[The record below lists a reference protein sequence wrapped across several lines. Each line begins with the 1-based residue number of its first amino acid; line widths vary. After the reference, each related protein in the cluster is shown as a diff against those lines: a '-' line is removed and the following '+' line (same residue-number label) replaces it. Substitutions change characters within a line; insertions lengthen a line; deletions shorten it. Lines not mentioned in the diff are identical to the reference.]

1 MAENFKALVK
11 EQKET
16 NKKLDQLVA
25 ATDPSG
31 SAAKE
36 VTTENNIQ
44 DTKRTNLLKKIA
56 SGITGMWGNLK
67 DVAKAKLKGAGKG
80 LMALLK
86 GIALAGFLVSVLAFL
101 ESEYWTKTKDYI
113 VDTIVP
119 KLEGLFIL
127 LKDNWKEIAIGIGL
141 LAAAFLVFKGIMVAG
156 KIITVITGISTGFA
170 AVGTFFSATLAPA
183 VAGFMV
189 PLLPIVAIVAAIAL
203 TLKALWDA
211 FEDFTTT
218 LDETGSIG
226 EALKVGI
233 AKFMGTILGFIPA
246 LILDL
251 VGWVA
256 GLFGFDDFK
265 EKVQA
270 IDPIQWISDTIKGL
284 FDKIQAWFKL
294 LFADPV
300 TTLKALWTEALGTFK
315 SLTDML
321 FWPVNKAI
329 AWVQKLFGWGDP
341 EEPFTV
347 QIFIS
352 DMFGKVKTWFTNLFK
367 WASTED
373 DSDSFVIKTIKGVVD
388 TVKIWLGNMFS
399 FDSTSDIIASAFN
412 VLTFFPNMVLAG
424 IRSASKWLLSLFGFD
439 EAAEKVANADNWTIG
454 GLVVKAFTS
463 IKDWFLGIFD
473 WKKTEPKE
481 GEEEFSIGQMLSD
494 LWKDIKT
501 ALSDIFPSLDDI
513 KAMLPSLSD
522 VGATIKGWFGLG
534 GDDAE
539 ATAQTPATGSRT
551 GGGPPGAAAGGWM
564 SGGRPTMVG
573 ELGPELI
580 FPATGGQVMNAQRT
594 AQIQAAGLRRGAMGQ
609 GGGPSIVN
617 APVNTVNNSQ
627 SNTTVTSTEL
637 KHPNP
642 LLASVNLAA

>member
-1 MAENFKALVK
+1 
-11 EQKET
+11 
-16 NKKLDQLVA
+16 
-25 ATDPSG
+25 
-31 SAAKE
+31 
-36 VTTENNIQ
+36 
-44 DTKRTNLLKKIA
+44 
-56 SGITGMWGNLK
+56 
-67 DVAKAKLKGAGKG
+67 
-80 LMALLK
+80 
-86 GIALAGFLVSVLAFL
+86 
-101 ESEYWTKTKDYI
+101 
-113 VDTIVP
+113 
-119 KLEGLFIL
+119 
-127 LKDNWKEIAIGIGL
+127 
-141 LAAAFLVFKGIMVAG
+141 
-156 KIITVITGISTGFA
+156 
-170 AVGTFFSATLAPA
+170 
-183 VAGFMV
+183 
-189 PLLPIVAIVAAIAL
+189 
-203 TLKALWDA
+203 
-211 FEDFTTT
+211 
-218 LDETGSIG
+218 
-226 EALKVGI
+226 VGI

-522 VGATIKGWFGLG
+522 VKDTLLGLIGLG
-534 GDDAE
+534 GRKDAD
-539 ATAQTPATGSRT
+539 AAGPAVQTPATGFQPGR
-551 GGGPPGAAAGGWM
+551 GPAENAAGGWM

>member
-36 VTTENNIQ
+36 VTTEKNIQ

-86 GIALAGFLVSVLAFL
+86 GIALAGFLVAVLAFL
-101 ESEYWTKTKDYI
+101 ESKYWTDTKKFI

-119 KLEGLFIL
+119 KLEGLFIF

-424 IRSASKWLLSLFGFD
+424 IRSASKWLLKLFGFD